1 MEKEK
6 KQKQEQEQVKEQP
19 STFEELGLSPKVLS
33 GVSDMGFEEPSPIQ
47 KQAIPFAL
55 AGKDIIGQAQ
65 TGTGKTAAFG
75 IPILEKLGSLTKHP
89 QALII
94 APTREL
100 ALQVAEEIAKIGKHK
115 RVKVAAIYGGQSMDR
130 QIRVL
135 QGGVH
140 IVVGTPGRL
149 LDHLKRGTLKL
160 DQVETLVLDE
170 ADEMLDMGFI
180 DDIESILNA
189 APEAKQMLL
198 FSATMVNEVR
208 RLAERYMKQPVFVT
222 INREQVTVPLI
233 EQIYYETRN
242 KLESLCRIID
252 AEDTDRI
259 IIFCRTKKGVA
270 DLVASLQ
277 SRGYAAEGL
286 HGDLSQ
292 FQRERAMKRFRDGKA
307 DILIATDVAARGIDI
322 ENISHVINFD
332 IPQDNESYVHRIGR
346 TGRAG
351 RKGKAI
357 TLVEPIEFRQ
367 LRSIQQAIKTQIV
380 RQPLPTLADVL
391 DKQKE
396 SLAKALKMIIEA
408 GAHKT
413 YKAVLKDLPAEYEFE
428 DLAAAALCF
437 HLEGI
442 PEAARPKEQKFPDT
456 GAAPG
461 KVRFFLNM
469 GQVQKVTQNDIVQK
483 IAKEADLSEEAV
495 AKVRVYEAFSFLEV
509 PEEEAEKVFAVMN
522 KNMWKGYRVR
532 LEPARGREASR
543 PYLAGPAPQKGRRTP
558 ATGGGK
564 SAPRSA
570 SSKPKKTSGGAP
582 WKSPQKK

>member
-1 MEKEK
+1 MKNTEYKFGDLE
-6 KQKQEQEQVKEQP
+6 
-19 STFEELGLSPKVLS
+19 LSPKVLA
-33 GVSDMGFEEPSPIQ
+33 GISDMGFEEPSPIQ

-55 AGKDIIGQAQ
+55 TGKDIIGQAQ

-75 IPILEKLGSLTKHP
+75 IPILEKLQGLTKYP

-100 ALQVAEEIAKIGKHK
+100 ALQVAEELAKIGRHK
-115 RVKVAAIYGGQSMDR
+115 RVKVAAIYGGQSMER

-149 LDHLKRGTLKL
+149 LDHLNRKTLKL
-160 DQVETLVLDE
+160 EQVETFVLDE

-180 DDIESILNA
+180 DDIESILRQ
-189 APEAKQMLL
+189 APEEKQMLL

-208 RLAERYMKQPVFVT
+208 RLAEKYMKQPVFVT
-222 INREQVTVPLI
+222 VNREQVTVPLI
-233 EQIYYETRN
+233 EQVYYETRN
-242 KLESLCRIID
+242 KLESLCRILD
-252 AEDTDRI
+252 AEETERL

-277 SRGYAAEGL
+277 SRGYGTEGL

-307 DILIATDVAARGIDI
+307 EILVATDVAARGIDI
-322 ENISHVINFD
+322 ENISHVINYD

-367 LRSIQQAIKTQIV
+367 LRSIQLAIKTKIV

-396 SLAKALKMIIEA
+396 SLGKALRLIIES
-408 GAHKT
+408 GAHKS
-413 YKAVLKDLPAEYEFE
+413 YKSILKDMPDEFEYE
-428 DLAAAALCF
+428 DLAAATLCY

-442 PEAARPKEQKFPDT
+442 PEIARPKEPKFPDT

-461 KVRFFLNM
+461 QVRFFINM
-469 GQVQKVTQNDIVQK
+469 GQVQKVTQEDIIKK
-483 IAKEADLSEEAV
+483 IAFEADLSSEAV

-532 LEPARGREASR
+532 LEPARGRDNSR
-543 PYLAGPAPQKGRRTP
+543 PRLAGAPQ
-558 ATGGGK
+558 
-564 SAPRSA
+564 RSSRPPA
-570 SSKPKKTSGGAP
+570 SSRPIANKKPVQGGTS
-582 WKSPQKK
+582 WKNQRKN

>member
-1 MEKEK
+1 LKNLRQFK
-6 KQKQEQEQVKEQP
+6 SKQYH
-19 STFEELGLSPKVLS
+19 
-33 GVSDMGFEEPSPIQ
+33 
-47 KQAIPFAL
+47 AL
-55 AGKDIIGQAQ
+55 TGKDIIGQAQ

-75 IPILEKLGSLTKHP
+75 IPILEKLQGLTKYP

-100 ALQVAEEIAKIGKHK
+100 ALQVAEELAKIGRHK
-115 RVKVAAIYGGQSMDR
+115 RVKVAAIYGGQSMER

-149 LDHLKRGTLKL
+149 LDHLNRKTLKL
-160 DQVETLVLDE
+160 EQVETFVLDE

-180 DDIESILNA
+180 DDIESILRQ
-189 APEAKQMLL
+189 APEEKQMLL

-208 RLAERYMKQPVFVT
+208 RLAEKYMKQPVFVT
-222 INREQVTVPLI
+222 VNREQVTVPLI
-233 EQIYYETRN
+233 EQVYYETRN
-242 KLESLCRIID
+242 KLESLCRILD
-252 AEDTDRI
+252 AEETERL

-277 SRGYAAEGL
+277 SRGYGTEGL

-307 DILIATDVAARGIDI
+307 EILVATDVAARGIDI
-322 ENISHVINFD
+322 ENISHVINYD

-367 LRSIQQAIKTQIV
+367 LRSIQLAIKTKII

-396 SLAKALKMIIEA
+396 SLGKALRLIIES
-408 GAHKT
+408 GAHKS
-413 YKAVLKDLPAEYEFE
+413 YKSILKDLPDEFEYE
-428 DLAAAALCF
+428 DLAAATLCY

-442 PEAARPKEQKFPDT
+442 PEVARPKEPKFPDT

-461 KVRFFLNM
+461 QVRFFINM
-469 GQVQKVTQNDIVQK
+469 GQVQKVTQEDIIKK
-483 IAKEADLSEEAV
+483 IAFEADLSSEAV

-532 LEPARGREASR
+532 LEPARGRDNSR
-543 PYLAGPAPQKGRRTP
+543 PRLAGAPQRSSRPPSNSRP
-558 ATGGGK
+558 AANKKPAQGG
-564 SAPRSA
+564 
-570 SSKPKKTSGGAP
+570 TS
-582 WKSPQKK
+582 WKNQRKN

>member
-1 MEKEK
+1 MKNTEYKFGDLE
-6 KQKQEQEQVKEQP
+6 
-19 STFEELGLSPKVLS
+19 LSPKVLA
-33 GVSDMGFEEPSPIQ
+33 GISDMGFEEPSPIQ

-55 AGKDIIGQAQ
+55 TGKDIIGQAQ

-75 IPILEKLGSLTKHP
+75 IPILEKLQGLTKYP

-100 ALQVAEEIAKIGKHK
+100 ALQVAEELAKIGRHK
-115 RVKVAAIYGGQSMDR
+115 RVKVAAIYGGQSMER

-149 LDHLKRGTLKL
+149 LDHLNRKTLKL
-160 DQVETLVLDE
+160 EQVETFVLDE

-180 DDIESILNA
+180 DDIESILRQ
-189 APEAKQMLL
+189 APEEKQMLL

-208 RLAERYMKQPVFVT
+208 RLAEKYMKQPVFVT
-222 INREQVTVPLI
+222 VNREQVTVPLI
-233 EQIYYETRN
+233 EQVYYETRN
-242 KLESLCRIID
+242 KLESLCRILD
-252 AEDTDRI
+252 AEETERL

-277 SRGYAAEGL
+277 SRGYGTEGL

-307 DILIATDVAARGIDI
+307 EILVATDVAARGIDI
-322 ENISHVINFD
+322 ENISHVINYD

-367 LRSIQQAIKTQIV
+367 LRSIQLAIKTKII

-396 SLAKALKMIIEA
+396 SLGKALRLIIES
-408 GAHKT
+408 GAHKS
-413 YKAVLKDLPAEYEFE
+413 YKSILKDLPDEFEYE
-428 DLAAAALCF
+428 DLAAATLCY

-442 PEAARPKEQKFPDT
+442 PEVARPKEPKFPDT

-461 KVRFFLNM
+461 QVRFFINM
-469 GQVQKVTQNDIVQK
+469 GQVQKVTQEDIIKK
-483 IAKEADLSEEAV
+483 IAFEADLSSEAV

-532 LEPARGREASR
+532 LEPARGRDNSR
-543 PYLAGPAPQKGRRTP
+543 PRLAGAPQRSSRPPSNSRP
-558 ATGGGK
+558 AANKKPAQGG
-564 SAPRSA
+564 
-570 SSKPKKTSGGAP
+570 TS
-582 WKSPQKK
+582 WKNQRKN

>member
-1 MEKEK
+1 MKNLENK
-6 KQKQEQEQVKEQP
+6 
-19 STFEELGLSPKVLS
+19 FGELELSPKILA

-47 KQAIPFAL
+47 KEAIPLAM

-75 IPILEKLGSLTKHP
+75 IPILEKLTGLTKYP
-89 QALII
+89 QALIV

-100 ALQVAEEIAKIGKHK
+100 ALQVAEELAKIGRHK
-115 RVKVAAIYGGQSMDR
+115 KVKVAAIYGGQSMER
-130 QIRVL
+130 QIRTL

-149 LDHLKRGTLKL
+149 LDHLNRGTLKL
-160 DQVETLVLDE
+160 EQVETLVLDE

-180 DDIESILNA
+180 DDIESIIKK
-189 APEAKQMLL
+189 APEEKQMLL

-208 RLAERYMKQPVFVT
+208 RLAEKYMKQPAFVT
-222 INREQVTVPLI
+222 VNREQVTVPLI

-242 KLESLCRIID
+242 KLESLCRILD
-252 AEDTDRI
+252 AEDTDRL

-292 FQRERAMKRFRDGKA
+292 FQRERAMKRFREGKA
-307 DILIATDVAARGIDI
+307 DILVATDVAARGIDI
-322 ENISHVINFD
+322 ENISHVINYD

-357 TLVEPIEFRQ
+357 TLVEPVEFRQ
-367 LRSIQQAIKTQIV
+367 LRSIQLAIKTKIA

-396 SLAKALKMIIEA
+396 SLARALKLIIEA
-408 GAHKT
+408 GAHKS
-413 YKAVLKDLPAEYEFE
+413 YKSILKDLPDDYEYE

-442 PEAARPKEQKFPDT
+442 PEVARPREPKFPDT

-461 KVRFFLNM
+461 QVRFFLNM
-469 GQVQKVTQNDIVQK
+469 GQVQKVTQDDIIKK
-483 IAKEADLSEEAV
+483 IAFEADLSPESV

-532 LEPARGREASR
+532 LEPARGRDNSKPR
-543 PYLAGPAPQKGRRTP
+543 LAGPAPQQRSGRP
-558 ATGGGK
+558 APTGRKPSSSSSSPRK
-564 SAPRSA
+564 SQ
-570 SSKPKKTSGGAP
+570 GGAP
-582 WKSPQKK
+582 WKNRQKN

>member
-1 MEKEK
+1 MKNLENK
-6 KQKQEQEQVKEQP
+6 
-19 STFEELGLSPKVLS
+19 FGELELSPKILA

-47 KQAIPFAL
+47 KEAIPLAM

-75 IPILEKLGSLTKHP
+75 IPILEKLTGLTKYP
-89 QALII
+89 QALIV

-100 ALQVAEEIAKIGKHK
+100 ALQVAEELAKIGRHK
-115 RVKVAAIYGGQSMDR
+115 KVKVAAIYGGQSMDR
-130 QIRVL
+130 QIRTL

-149 LDHLKRGTLKL
+149 LDHLNRGTLKL
-160 DQVETLVLDE
+160 EQVETLVLDE

-180 DDIESILNA
+180 DDIESIIKK
-189 APEAKQMLL
+189 APEEKQMLL

-208 RLAERYMKQPVFVT
+208 RLAEKYMKQPAFVT
-222 INREQVTVPLI
+222 VNREQVTVPLI

-242 KLESLCRIID
+242 KFESLCRILD
-252 AEDTDRI
+252 AEDTDRL

-292 FQRERAMKRFRDGKA
+292 FQRERAMKRFREGKA
-307 DILIATDVAARGIDI
+307 EILVATDVAARGIDI
-322 ENISHVINFD
+322 ENISHVINYD

-357 TLVEPIEFRQ
+357 TLVEPVEFRQ
-367 LRSIQQAIKTQIV
+367 LRSIQLAIKTKIT

-396 SLAKALKMIIEA
+396 SLARALKLIIEA
-408 GAHKT
+408 GAHKS
-413 YKAVLKDLPAEYEFE
+413 YKAVLKDLPDEYEYE

-442 PEAARPKEQKFPDT
+442 PEVARPKEPRFPDT

-461 KVRFFLNM
+461 QDKFV
-469 GQVQKVTQNDIVQK
+469 
-483 IAKEADLSEEAV
+483 
-495 AKVRVYEAFSFLEV
+495 SF
-509 PEEEAEKVFAVMN
+509 
-522 KNMWKGYRVR
+522 
-532 LEPARGREASR
+532 
-543 PYLAGPAPQKGRRTP
+543 
-558 ATGGGK
+558 
-564 SAPRSA
+564 
-570 SSKPKKTSGGAP
+570 
-582 WKSPQKK
+582 

>member
-1 MEKEK
+1 
-6 KQKQEQEQVKEQP
+6 VKNTEYK
-19 STFEELGLSPKVLS
+19 FGDLELSPKVLA
-33 GVSDMGFEEPSPIQ
+33 GISDMGFEEPSPIQ

-55 AGKDIIGQAQ
+55 TGKDIIGQAQ

-75 IPILEKLGSLTKHP
+75 IPILEKLQGLTKYP

-100 ALQVAEEIAKIGKHK
+100 ALQVAEELAKIGRHK
-115 RVKVAAIYGGQSMDR
+115 RVKVAAIYGGQSMER

-149 LDHLKRGTLKL
+149 LDHLNRKTLKL
-160 DQVETLVLDE
+160 EQVETFVLDE

-180 DDIESILNA
+180 DDIESILRQ
-189 APEAKQMLL
+189 APEEKQMLL

-208 RLAERYMKQPVFVT
+208 RLAEKYMKQPVFVT
-222 INREQVTVPLI
+222 VNREQVTVPLI
-233 EQIYYETRN
+233 EQVYYETRN
-242 KLESLCRIID
+242 KLESLCRILD
-252 AEDTDRI
+252 AEETERL

-277 SRGYAAEGL
+277 SRGYGTEGL

-307 DILIATDVAARGIDI
+307 EILVATDVAARGIDI
-322 ENISHVINFD
+322 ENISHVINYD

-367 LRSIQQAIKTQIV
+367 LRSIQLAIKTKIV

-396 SLAKALKMIIEA
+396 SLGKALRLIIES
-408 GAHKT
+408 GAHKS
-413 YKAVLKDLPAEYEFE
+413 YKSILKDMPDEFEYE
-428 DLAAAALCF
+428 DLAAATLCY

-442 PEAARPKEQKFPDT
+442 PEIARPKEPKFPDT

-461 KVRFFLNM
+461 QVRFFINM
-469 GQVQKVTQNDIVQK
+469 GQVQKVTQEDIIKK
-483 IAKEADLSEEAV
+483 IAFEADLSSEAV

-532 LEPARGREASR
+532 LEPARGRDNSR
-543 PYLAGPAPQKGRRTP
+543 PRLAGAPQ
-558 ATGGGK
+558 
-564 SAPRSA
+564 RSSRPPA
-570 SSKPKKTSGGAP
+570 SSRPIANKKPVQGGTS
-582 WKSPQKK
+582 WKNQRKN

>member
-1 MEKEK
+1 
-6 KQKQEQEQVKEQP
+6 VKNTEYK
-19 STFEELGLSPKVLS
+19 FGDLELSPKVLA
-33 GVSDMGFEEPSPIQ
+33 GISDMGFEEPSPIQ

-55 AGKDIIGQAQ
+55 TGKDIIGQAQ

-75 IPILEKLGSLTKHP
+75 IPILEKLQGLTKYP

-100 ALQVAEEIAKIGKHK
+100 ALQVAEELAKIGRHK
-115 RVKVAAIYGGQSMDR
+115 RVKVAAIYGGQSMER

-149 LDHLKRGTLKL
+149 LDHLNRKTLKL
-160 DQVETLVLDE
+160 EQVETFVLDE

-180 DDIESILNA
+180 DDIESILRQ
-189 APEAKQMLL
+189 APEEKQMLL

-208 RLAERYMKQPVFVT
+208 RLAEKYMKQPVFVT
-222 INREQVTVPLI
+222 VNREQVTVPLI
-233 EQIYYETRN
+233 EQVYYETRN
-242 KLESLCRIID
+242 KLESLCRILD
-252 AEDTDRI
+252 AEETERL

-277 SRGYAAEGL
+277 SRGYGTEGL

-307 DILIATDVAARGIDI
+307 EILVATDVAARGIDI
-322 ENISHVINFD
+322 ENISHVINYD

-367 LRSIQQAIKTQIV
+367 LRSIQLAIKTKII

-396 SLAKALKMIIEA
+396 SLGKALRLIIES
-408 GAHKT
+408 GAHKS
-413 YKAVLKDLPAEYEFE
+413 YKSILKDLPDEFEYE
-428 DLAAAALCF
+428 DLAAATLCY

-442 PEAARPKEQKFPDT
+442 PEVARPKEPKFPDT

-461 KVRFFLNM
+461 QVRFFINM
-469 GQVQKVTQNDIVQK
+469 GQVQKVTQEDIIKK
-483 IAKEADLSEEAV
+483 IAFEADLSSEAV

-532 LEPARGREASR
+532 LEPARGRDNSR
-543 PYLAGPAPQKGRRTP
+543 PRLAGAPQRSSRPPSNSRP
-558 ATGGGK
+558 AANKKPAQGG
-564 SAPRSA
+564 
-570 SSKPKKTSGGAP
+570 TS
-582 WKSPQKK
+582 WKNQRKN

>member
-1 MEKEK
+1 MKNEDFK
-6 KQKQEQEQVKEQP
+6 
-19 STFEELGLSPKVLS
+19 FGELELSPKILA
-33 GVSDMGFEEPSPIQ
+33 GISDMGFEEPSPIQ

-55 AGKDIIGQAQ
+55 EGKDIIGQAQ

-75 IPILEKLGSLTKHP
+75 IPILERVQGLTKYP
-89 QALII
+89 QAIVI

-100 ALQVAEEIAKIGKHK
+100 ALQVSEEIAKIGKHK

-140 IVVGTPGRL
+140 VVVGTPGRL
-149 LDHLKRGTLKL
+149 LDHLNRGTLKL
-160 DQVETLVLDE
+160 DQIEVVVLDE

-180 DDIESILNA
+180 DDIESILKKV
-189 APEAKQMLL
+189 PETKQMLL
-198 FSATMVNEVR
+198 FSATMIPAVR
-208 RLAERYMKQPVFVT
+208 KLAERYMKTPVFVT
-222 INREQVTVPLI
+222 VNREQVTVPLI

-242 KLESLCRIID
+242 KLDSLCRVLD
-252 AEDTDRI
+252 AEETDRI
-259 IIFCRTKKGVA
+259 IVFCRTKKGVA

-277 SRGYAAEGL
+277 SRGYASEGL

-292 FQRERAMKRFRDGKA
+292 FQRERAMKRFREGKA
-307 DILIATDVAARGIDI
+307 DILVATDVAARGIDV

-367 LRSIQQAIKTQIV
+367 LRSIQLAIKTTIT

-396 SLAKALKMIIEA
+396 SLGKALKLIIES

-413 YKAVLKDLPAEYEFE
+413 YKAVLKDLPEDYEYE
-428 DLAAAALCF
+428 DLAAATLCF

-442 PEAARPKEQKFPDT
+442 PETARPKEARFPDT
-456 GAAPG
+456 GGAPG
-461 KVRFFLNM
+461 QVRFFLNM
-469 GQVQKVTQNDIVQK
+469 GQVQKVTQEDIIKK
-483 IAKEADLSEEAV
+483 IAHEADLSAEAV
-495 AKVRVYEAFSFLEV
+495 AKVRVYDAFSFLEV
-509 PEEEAEKVFAVMN
+509 PEAEAEKVYAVMN

-532 LEPARGREASR
+532 LEPARGRDGSAPPRAARSSS
-543 PYLAGPAPQKGRRTP
+543 APQRPRT
-558 ATGGGK
+558 AS
-564 SAPRSA
+564 SAPRGAAKPSSA
-570 SSKPKKTSGGAP
+570 KPRSSERPGGPGAKKSQGGAQ
-582 WKSPQKK
+582 WKSQQKS